1 MRVLYLDFVCTTEW
15 SVKNFHKVI
24 EKVLK
29 EIRGIEVDNLLK
41 AMFPN
46 NMLLE
51 GRMVAQIQMAY
62 DLKKKK
68 SYPYLTYDIKKND
81 GLCPCC
87 GSRKSY
93 L

>member
-1 MRVLYLDFVCTTEW
+1 MRILYQDFVCTTEW
-15 SVKNFHKVI
+15 SVRKVHKVI

-51 GRMVAQIQMAY
+51 GRLVAEIQMAF
-62 DLKKKK
+62 DLKK
-68 SYPYLTYDIKKND
+68 
-81 GLCPCC
+81 
-87 GSRKSY
+87 RKVTHI
-93 L
+93 

>member
-1 MRVLYLDFVCTTEW
+1 MRILYLDFVCTTEW
-15 SVKNFHKVI
+15 SVKIVQKVI
-24 EKVLK
+24 ENVLK

-62 DLKKKK
+62 DLKKRK
-68 SYPYLTYDIKKND
+68 LTHI
-81 GLCPCC
+81 
-87 GSRKSY
+87 
-93 L
+93 